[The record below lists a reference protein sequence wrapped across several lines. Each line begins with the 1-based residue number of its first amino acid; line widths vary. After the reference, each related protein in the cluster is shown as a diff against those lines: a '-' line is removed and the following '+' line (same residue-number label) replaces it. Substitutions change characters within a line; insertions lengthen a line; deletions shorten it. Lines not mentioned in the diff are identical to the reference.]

1 VEQAFKKLSLDC
13 ILDGE
18 ICALNA
24 EGFPDFD
31 TLQKPPAGTA
41 LVFYAFDLLWLDG
54 YSLLDLPLTDRKLI
68 LADFLG
74 ANKVIRYS
82 EHYPD
87 AIALF
92 EKMKS
97 MGVEGIVSKKK
108 DSLYV
113 SGQRGGSWY
122 KTPTEMRQEYVI
134 GGWVE
139 SDRGRAFAS
148 LLFGAYKNK
157 KLEWVGHAG
166 GGFKH
171 KDMPVILAKMK
182 RLEIKKSPFANEV
195 DYKGIVHW
203 DKPELVANFKFAT
216 FTKSGRIRKPAIF
229 LGFREDKPAAKVV
242 QEQVKSAPKKS
253 GKKLLRSTALL
264 PPSPGSNWH
273 LLEKNPAGH
282 AETMPIGDCPF
293 TATDIEREIWK
304 GITKMQLIQY
314 YHEVCPFIMPHLKDR
329 PQSLHVKP
337 VNATA
342 PGMYIKDMEG
352 RQPECADIFSDQRKH
367 KKAGKRDI
375 IDYLVCNNE
384 ATLLYMVNLGCI
396 DINPWTSRITA
407 PTEPDYIIIDLDPSD
422 NDFKK
427 AITAAEATK
436 QILDEAALKAFVKTS
451 GKTGIHIYIPC
462 LGFSFPAARTI
473 AENICEAIHKLL
485 PKITTTTVS
494 VSARGNKLYL
504 DPNQNDY
511 ADTVAAPYSAR
522 PHHVPSVS
530 TPLLWNEVNA
540 ALDPA
545 AFTITTI
552 VTRLA
557 KKGDLFA
564 AVMDKKIAARNS
576 KKLAL
581 WV

>member
-1 VEQAFKKLSLDC
+1 
-13 ILDGE
+13 
-18 ICALNA
+18 
-24 EGFPDFD
+24 
-31 TLQKPPAGTA
+31 
-41 LVFYAFDLLWLDG
+41 
-54 YSLLDLPLTDRKLI
+54 
-68 LADFLG
+68 
-74 ANKVIRYS
+74 
-82 EHYPD
+82 
-87 AIALF
+87 
-92 EKMKS
+92 
-97 MGVEGIVSKKK
+97 
-108 DSLYV
+108 
-113 SGQRGGSWY
+113 
-122 KTPTEMRQEYVI
+122 
-134 GGWVE
+134 
-139 SDRGRAFAS
+139 
-148 LLFGAYKNK
+148 
-157 KLEWVGHAG
+157 
-166 GGFKH
+166 
-171 KDMPVILAKMK
+171 
-182 RLEIKKSPFANEV
+182 
-195 DYKGIVHW
+195 
-203 DKPELVANFKFAT
+203 
-216 FTKSGRIRKPAIF
+216 
-229 LGFREDKPAAKVV
+229 
-242 QEQVKSAPKKS
+242 
-253 GKKLLRSTALL
+253 
-264 PPSPGSNWH
+264 
-273 LLEKNPAGH
+273 
-282 AETMPIGDCPF
+282 
-293 TATDIEREIWK
+293 
-304 GITKMQLIQY
+304 
-314 YHEVCPFIMPHLKDR
+314 
-329 PQSLHVKP
+329 
-337 VNATA
+337 
-342 PGMYIKDMEG
+342 MEG
-352 RQPECADIFSDQRKH
+352 RQPECADIFSDQLKH